1 MTRILKQTIEFR
13 ADSEPEAKA
22 LIEKFKEK
30 AESED
35 FILSAAGY
43 TYKTKKAKGEI
54 IDEAYVVKLV
64 QQFGGVW
71 DDE

>member
-1 MTRILKQTIEFR
+1 MTRILKQTLEYR
-13 ADSEPEAKA
+13 ADSEQEAKT
-22 LIEKFKEK
+22 LIEKYKEK
-30 AESED
+30 AEQEE

-43 TYKTKKAKGEI
+43 VYKTKKAKGEV

>member
-1 MTRILKQTIEFR
+1 MKLLKQTIEYR
-13 ADSEPEAKA
+13 TDSEPEAKA
-22 LIEKFKEK
+22 LIEKLKEN
-30 AESED
+30 AETEG

-43 TYKTKKAKGEI
+43 VYKTKKAKGEI
-54 IDEAYVVKLV
+54 IDEAYVVKVV